1 MHKYSI
7 AFDFDGTIINVA
19 HRDYAIYCKLVSD
32 LSGLTLPFERYW
44 SMRRARTDIHLIL
57 SQSGISEKND
67 VNTFLQQRAEMIEDE
82 KYLALDTVIP
92 GVKEAIMLNRTLFSP
107 YLVTT
112 RNYVERLYWQIGKLG
127 LTTVFDNIIVAR
139 KQKTDAYSKVNHLKI
154 IVGDTENDID
164 AANALCVVSIGVLSG
179 IRNAATIQM
188 FHPQFIADSVA
199 TIDFKHILMNIAGWI
214 W

>member
-112 RNYVERLYWQIGKLG
+112 RNY
-127 LTTVFDNIIVAR
+127 
-139 KQKTDAYSKVNHLKI
+139 
-154 IVGDTENDID
+154 ID

>member
-19 HRDYAIYCKLVSD
+19 RRDYAIYCKLLSD
-32 LSGLTLPFERYW
+32 LSGLTLPFETYW

-57 SQSGISEKND
+57 SQSGILDKND
-67 VNTFLQQRAEMIEDE
+67 INIFLQQRTEMIEE
-82 KYLALDTVIP
+82 ENYLALDTVIP
-92 GVKEAIMLNRTLFSP
+92 GVIETIMLNRSLFVP

-127 LTTVFDNIIVAR
+127 LTTVFDDIIVAK
-139 KQKTDAYSKVNHLKI
+139 KQKTDAYSKVNNLKI

-164 AANALCVVSIGVLSG
+164 AAKALCVASVGVLSG
-179 IRNAATIQM
+179 IRNAATIQR

-199 TIDFKHILMNIAGWI
+199 TIDFKHIVNEYC
-214 W
+214 